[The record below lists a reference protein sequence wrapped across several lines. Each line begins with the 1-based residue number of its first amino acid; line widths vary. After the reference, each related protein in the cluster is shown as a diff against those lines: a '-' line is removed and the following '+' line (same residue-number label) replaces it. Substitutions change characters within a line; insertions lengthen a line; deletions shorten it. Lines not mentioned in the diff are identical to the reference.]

1 VPPEVRVLAGLGVAL
16 GLASGPL
23 AACFSERSTTAPVE
37 GVCSLPVGEGVP
49 GSIIVPI
56 RRFTFEAANVRVRT
70 GERVTW
76 VNCDQDPHTS
86 TADAGAWASP
96 LLDPGGAFTQTFPSP
111 GEFTY
116 HCEPHPFMTGRVIVE

>member
-1 VPPEVRVLAGLGVAL
+1 MGIPRRAILAMGMTASLAGGAV
-16 GLASGPL
+16 SG
-23 AACFSERSTTAPVE
+23 CFSQHETTAPVA

-49 GSIIVPI
+49 GSTLVVI
-56 RRFTFEAANVRVRT
+56 RGFAFGPVDVRVRA

-76 VNCDQDPHTS
+76 VNCDTDAHTS
-86 TADAGAWASP
+86 TADAGQWASP
-96 LLDPGGAFTQTFPSP
+96 LLAPGDAFNQAFLTA